1 VVWHNLATR
10 VLRVRPGQLL
20 KQRREELHLAVRQ
33 LRELG
38 RHQLANARNHFATQ
52 TARLRLLGPEQVLMR
67 GYSITMDAA
76 TGEILREAKRVK
88 AGQRLRIRLKVG
100 EIISRAGE

>member
-1 VVWHNLATR
+1 
-10 VLRVRPGQLL
+10 
-20 KQRREELHLAVRQ
+20 
-33 LRELG
+33 
-38 RHQLANARNHFATQ
+38 
-52 TARLRLLGPEQVLMR
+52 MR